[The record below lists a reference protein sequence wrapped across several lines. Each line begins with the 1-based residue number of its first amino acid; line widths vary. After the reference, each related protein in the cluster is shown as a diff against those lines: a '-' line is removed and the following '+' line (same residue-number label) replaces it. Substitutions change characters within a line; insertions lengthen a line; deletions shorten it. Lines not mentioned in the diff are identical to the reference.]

1 MFSFITKRPFWV
13 NALAALALLAIILF
27 VILQL
32 LGVITKHG
40 EYLSVPSVLGKKTE
54 DAVKFLESKG
64 FDVNIQDSVYTDTAR
79 MGIVLKQSPDPNSTV
94 KVNRTVYLTVNRL
107 SLPQVDMPA
116 LEGKTLNFA
125 LYILER
131 SHLKLGDTT
140 FKPDFMKGSVLE
152 QYYKGERIKSG
163 DKLPWGSRID
173 LVVGKGLDGQPIPV
187 PSLLGMTYLEARSL
201 LDSNGIGITVIA
213 DPDVSDTAAAF
224 IYRQSPPRYNES
236 HEQVFMQSG
245 QIMDIWLSRER
256 KSETDSIAP

>member
-1 MFSFITKRPFWV
+1 
-13 NALAALALLAIILF
+13 
-27 VILQL
+27 
-32 LGVITKHG
+32 
-40 EYLSVPSVLGKKTE
+40 
-54 DAVKFLESKG
+54 
-64 FDVNIQDSVYTDTAR
+64 
-79 MGIVLKQSPDPNSTV
+79 
-94 KVNRTVYLTVNRL
+94 
-107 SLPQVDMPA
+107 MPA

-163 DKLPWGSRID
+163 DKLPWGSRVD